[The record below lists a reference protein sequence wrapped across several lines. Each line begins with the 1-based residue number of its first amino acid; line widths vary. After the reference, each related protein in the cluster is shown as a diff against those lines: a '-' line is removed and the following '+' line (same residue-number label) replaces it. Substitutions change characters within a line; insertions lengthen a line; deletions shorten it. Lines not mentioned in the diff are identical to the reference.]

1 MIYKMGIFSDIHA
14 NNYALSAILK
24 DAEVEQLDE
33 IIHLGDSIALGP
45 DPKTTLKNLKANNI
59 TMIMGNH
66 EQYYLSKGAKL
77 PDYIYP
83 GEWEHQNWTYE
94 NIGDE
99 YIEWIKRL
107 PNKITKEINGFKFVM
122 MHYSGANTDNDF
134 KLRPLL
140 QDLNSGNIDD
150 YFLEEADVIFFGHDH
165 RSMDITSSITHTRY
179 IDPGSSGCSSDN
191 LARYVIVE
199 VSDNNYEIRFKAVPY
214 EKSKLIDSFIDNAV
228 PSGDFILKFFHGVDN
243 KKAD

>member
-14 NNYALSAILK
+14 NNYALSALLK

-45 DPKTTLKNLKANNI
+45 DPKDTLLNLKAHNI

-66 EQYYLSKGAKL
+66 EQYYLSKGANL
-77 PDYIYP
+77 PDYVYP
-83 GEWEHQNWTYE
+83 GEWEHQKWTYE
-94 NIGDE
+94 NVGDE
-99 YIEWIKRL
+99 YIDWINCF

-122 MHYSGANTDNDF
+122 MHYSATNIDGDF

-140 QDLNSGNIDD
+140 QDLSSDNIDD
-150 YFLEEADVIFFGHDH
+150 YFQEKADVLFFGHDH

-191 LARYVIVE
+191 FARYVIVE
-199 VSDNNYEIRFKAVPY
+199 ISDNDYEIRFKAVPY
-214 EKSKLIDSFIDNAV
+214 EKSKLVNSFISKDV
-228 PSGDFILKFFHGVDN
+228 PSGDFILKFFHGMNN